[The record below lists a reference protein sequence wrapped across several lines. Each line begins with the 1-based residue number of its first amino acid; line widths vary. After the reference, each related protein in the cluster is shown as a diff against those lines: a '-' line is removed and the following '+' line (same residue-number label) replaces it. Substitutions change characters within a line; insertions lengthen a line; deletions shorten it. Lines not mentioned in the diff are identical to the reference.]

1 VKHSIVTRIGLTIA
15 ASLGL
20 QKLQKLQKLQ
30 AAAPEEI

>member
-1 VKHSIVTRIGLTIA
+1 VKYSIVTRTSLTIA

-20 QKLQKLQKLQ
+20 QKLQ